1 MAATELSPTSALSPA
16 VGGPAQSR
24 HVVAKVDEI
33 ALGAR
38 KIVTVKGREI
48 GIFNVGESFFGL
60 INRCP
65 HQGAPLCRGE
75 IVSRL
80 VAPSPGDYRLTR
92 PGEMLRCPWH
102 CWEFDIRT
110 GQSLCDPN
118 SVQARAF
125 DVVVEPGKT
134 LVEGPFVA
142 ESVQVTVE
150 ESYIVV
156 TM

>member
-1 MAATELSPTSALSPA
+1 M
-16 VGGPAQSR
+16 SR
-24 HVVAKVDEI
+24 HVVASVADI
-33 ALGAR
+33 PPGTR
-38 KIVTVKGREI
+38 KIVTVNGREI
-48 GIFNVGESFFGL
+48 GIFRIGDDFYGL

-65 HQGAPLCRGE
+65 HQGAPLCTGE

-92 PGEMLRCPWH
+92 AGEMLRCPWH

-134 LVEGPFVA
+134 LVDGPFVA

-150 ESYIVV
+150 ELYVVV
-156 TM
+156 TV

>member
-1 MAATELSPTSALSPA
+1 MT
-16 VGGPAQSR
+16 R
-24 HVVAKVDEI
+24 HVVAGVEEI
-33 ALGAR
+33 PPGSR

-48 GIFNVGESFFGL
+48 GIFRIGDDFYGL

-80 VAPSPGDYRLTR
+80 VAHTPGEYRLTR
-92 PGEMLRCPWH
+92 SGEMIRCPWH

-110 GQSLCDPN
+110 GQSLCDPK

-125 DVVVEPGKT
+125 DVAVEQGT
-134 LVEGPFVA
+134 ALVEGPFVA
-142 ESVQVTVE
+142 EAVQVTVE
-150 ESYIVV
+150 ESYVVV
-156 TM
+156 TV

>member
-1 MAATELSPTSALSPA
+1 MT
-16 VGGPAQSR
+16 R
-24 HVVAKVDEI
+24 HVVARADEI
-33 ALGAR
+33 PPGGR
-38 KIVTVKGREI
+38 KIVSLNGREI
-48 GIFNVGESFFGL
+48 GIFKLGNDFYGL

-92 PGEMLRCPWH
+92 SGEMLRCPWH

-110 GQSLCDPN
+110 GKSLCDP
-118 SVQARAF
+118 SRVQARAF
-125 DVVVEPGKT
+125 DVAVEPGQR

-142 ESVQVTVE
+142 EAVQVTVE
-150 ESYIVV
+150 ESYVVV

>member
-1 MAATELSPTSALSPA
+1 MT
-16 VGGPAQSR
+16 R
-24 HVVAKVDEI
+24 HVVARAEEI
-33 ALGAR
+33 EAGVCKL
-38 KIVTVKGREI
+38 VTVRGREI
-48 GIFNVGESFFGL
+48 GIFKVGDEFYGL

-80 VAPSPGDYRLTR
+80 VAPMPGEYRLTR
-92 PGEMLRCPWH
+92 PGEMIRCPWH

-125 DVVVEPGKT
+125 DVAVEPGKT

-142 ESVQVTVE
+142 EAVQVTVE
-150 ESYIVV
+150 ADYVV
-156 TM
+156 VEM

>member
-1 MAATELSPTSALSPA
+1 VATEASAVSPA
-16 VGGPAQSR
+16 AGGPSLTR

-33 ALGAR
+33 PLGAR

-150 ESYIVV
+150 ESYVVV

>member
-1 MAATELSPTSALSPA
+1 MT
-16 VGGPAQSR
+16 R
-24 HVVAKVDEI
+24 HVVARVDEI
-33 ALGAR
+33 PTGAS

-48 GIFNVGESFFGL
+48 GIFNVANAFYGL

-65 HQGAPLCRGE
+65 HQGAPLCTGA

-80 VAPSPGDYRLTR
+80 VSPTPGDYRLTR
-92 PGEMLRCPWH
+92 PGEMIRCPWH

-118 SVQARAF
+118 SIQARAF
-125 DVVVEPGKT
+125 DVKAEPGKN

-142 ESVQVTVE
+142 EAVQVSVE
-150 ESYIVV
+150 DTYVVV

>member
-1 MAATELSPTSALSPA
+1 MT
-16 VGGPAQSR
+16 R
-24 HVVAKVDEI
+24 HVVASVAEI
-33 ALGAR
+33 PSGGR

-48 GIFNVGESFFGL
+48 GIFRIGDDFHGL

-65 HQGAPLCRGE
+65 HQGAPLCSGE

-80 VAPSPGDYRLTR
+80 VAPAPGDYRLTR
-92 PGEMLRCPWH
+92 PGEMIRCPWH

-125 DVVVEPGKT
+125 DVAVEAGKT
-134 LVEGPFVA
+134 LVDGPFVA
-142 ESVQVTVE
+142 ESVQVSVE
-150 ESYIVV
+150 EAYVVV
-156 TM
+156 TL

>member
-1 MAATELSPTSALSPA
+1 M
-16 VGGPAQSR
+16 SR
-24 HVVAKVDEI
+24 YVVATVDEI
-33 ALGAR
+33 PPGGR
-38 KIVTVKGREI
+38 KIVTVRGREI
-48 GIFNVGESFFGL
+48 GIFRVGEDFHGL

-65 HQGAPLCRGE
+65 HQGAPLCQGE

-80 VAPSPGDYRLTR
+80 VAPMPGDYQLTR
-92 PGEMLRCPWH
+92 PGEMIRCPWH

-125 DVVVEPGKT
+125 DVAAEPGKT
-134 LVEGPFVA
+134 LVDGPFVA
-142 ESVQVTVE
+142 EAVQVTVE
-150 ESYIVV
+150 QTYVVV

>member
-1 MAATELSPTSALSPA
+1 M
-16 VGGPAQSR
+16 SR
-24 HVVAKVDEI
+24 HVVATAEEI
-33 ALGAR
+33 PPGSR
-38 KIVTVKGREI
+38 KLVTVRGREI
-48 GIFNVGESFFGL
+48 GVFNVAGNFYGL

-65 HQGAPLCRGE
+65 HQGAPLCQGE

-92 PGEMLRCPWH
+92 PGEMIRCPWH
-102 CWEFDIRT
+102 CWEYDIRT

-118 SVQARAF
+118 SVHARAF
-125 DVVVEPGKT
+125 DVSVEPGKT

-150 ESYIVV
+150 ETYVVV
-156 TM
+156 TI

>member
-1 MAATELSPTSALSPA
+1 MD
-16 VGGPAQSR
+16 R
-24 HVVAKVDEI
+24 HVVARVEDI
-33 ALGAR
+33 QPGQS

-48 GIFNVGESFFGL
+48 GIFKVGDGFYGL

-92 PGEMLRCPWH
+92 PGEMIRCPWH

-125 DVVVEPGKT
+125 DVAVEPGKT
-134 LVEGPFVA
+134 LVDGPFVA
-142 ESVQVTVE
+142 EAVDVTVE
-150 ESYIVV
+150 EDYVVV

>member
-1 MAATELSPTSALSPA
+1 M
-16 VGGPAQSR
+16 SR
-24 HVVAKVDEI
+24 HVVASVDEI
-33 ALGAR
+33 PVGSR
-38 KIVTVKGREI
+38 KIVTVRGREI
-48 GIFNVGESFFGL
+48 GIFNVGGAFYGL

-65 HQGAPLCRGE
+65 HQGAPLCQGE

-80 VAPSPGDYRLTR
+80 VAPMPGDYRLTR

-125 DVVVEPGKT
+125 DVAVEAGKT

-150 ESYIVV
+150 GRYVV
-156 TM
+156 VDV

>member
-1 MAATELSPTSALSPA
+1 MT
-16 VGGPAQSR
+16 R
-24 HVVAKVDEI
+24 HVVARVEDI
-33 ALGAR
+33 PPGSR
-38 KIVTVKGREI
+38 KIVTVRGREI
-48 GIFNVGESFFGL
+48 GVFNVGGEFFGL

-65 HQGAPLCRGE
+65 HQGAELCRGE

-80 VAPSPGDYRLTR
+80 VAPMPGDYRLTR
-92 PGEMLRCPWH
+92 SGEMLRCPWH

-125 DVVVEPGKT
+125 NVEVAPGKA

-142 ESVQVTVE
+142 ESVEVTVDGAF
-150 ESYIVV
+150 VV
-156 TM
+156 VVI

>member
-1 MAATELSPTSALSPA
+1 M
-16 VGGPAQSR
+16 SR
-24 HVVAKVDEI
+24 YVVARADEI
-33 ALGAR
+33 QPGGR
-38 KIVTVKGREI
+38 KIVTVRGREI
-48 GIFNVGESFFGL
+48 GIFNVDGDFHGL

-80 VAPSPGDYRLTR
+80 VAPAPGDYRLTR

-110 GQSLCDPN
+110 GQSLCDPS

-125 DVVVEPGKT
+125 DVAVEPGKA
-134 LVEGPFVA
+134 LIEGPFVA
-142 ESVQVTVE
+142 ESVDVTVDGDFV
-150 ESYIVV
+150 VV
-156 TM
+156 TV

>member
-1 MAATELSPTSALSPA
+1 M
-16 VGGPAQSR
+16 SR
-24 HVVAKVDEI
+24 HVVARVEDIQPGKS
-33 ALGAR
+33 

-48 GIFNVGESFFGL
+48 GIFKVGSDFYGL
-60 INRCP
+60 MNRCP

-80 VAPSPGDYRLTR
+80 VAPTPGDYRLTR
-92 PGEMLRCPWH
+92 SGEMIRCPWH

-110 GQSLCDPN
+110 GRSLCDPN

-125 DVVVEPGKT
+125 NVEVEPGKT

-150 ESYIVV
+150 ENYVVV
-156 TM
+156 TV

>member
-1 MAATELSPTSALSPA
+1 MT
-16 VGGPAQSR
+16 R
-24 HVVAKVDEI
+24 HVVARAEDI
-33 ALGAR
+33 PPGQR

-48 GIFNVGESFFGL
+48 GIFNVGGDFHGL

-65 HQGAPLCRGE
+65 HQGAKLCEGE

-80 VAPSPGDYRLTR
+80 VSPTPGDYRLTR

-125 DVVVEPGKT
+125 DVAVEPGKV

-142 ESVQVTVE
+142 ESVEVTVE
-150 ESYIVV
+150 DAFVVV
-156 TM
+156 TL

>member
-1 MAATELSPTSALSPA
+1 MT
-16 VGGPAQSR
+16 R
-24 HVVAKVDEI
+24 HVVARVEEI
-33 ALGAR
+33 QSGSP
-38 KIVTVKGREI
+38 KIVTVRGREI
-48 GIFNVGESFFGL
+48 GIFKVGDDFYDL
-60 INRCP
+60 LTRCP

-92 PGEMLRCPWH
+92 AGEMIRCPWH

-118 SVQARAF
+118 SVQARTF
-125 DVVVEPGKT
+125 DVAMEPGRAMG
-134 LVEGPFVA
+134 EGPFVA

-150 ESYIVV
+150 ESYVVV
-156 TM
+156 TV

>member
-1 MAATELSPTSALSPA
+1 MT
-16 VGGPAQSR
+16 R

-33 ALGAR
+33 PSGGR
-38 KIVTVKGREI
+38 KIVTVNGREI
-48 GIFNVGESFFGL
+48 GIFNIGNDFYGL

-65 HQGAPLCRGE
+65 HQGGPLCAGE

-80 VAPSPGDYRLTR
+80 VAPTPGDYRLTR

-118 SVQARAF
+118 SVQARAL
-125 DVVVEPGKT
+125 DVAVEPGKA

-142 ESVQVTVE
+142 ESVQVTTE
-150 ESYIVV
+150 GSYIVV
-156 TM
+156 MM

>member
-1 MAATELSPTSALSPA
+1 M
-16 VGGPAQSR
+16 SR
-24 HVVAKVDEI
+24 HVVANVEDI
-33 ALGAR
+33 QPGTR
-38 KIVTVKGREI
+38 KIVTVNGREI
-48 GIFNVGESFFGL
+48 GIFRIGDDFYGL

-92 PGEMLRCPWH
+92 SGEMIRCPWH

-118 SVQARAF
+118 SVQARTF
-125 DVVVEPGKT
+125 DVAMEPGKT

-142 ESVQVTVE
+142 EAVKVTVE
-150 ESYIVV
+150 ESYVVV
-156 TM
+156 TV

>member
-1 MAATELSPTSALSPA
+1 M
-16 VGGPAQSR
+16 SR
-24 HVVAKVDEI
+24 HVVAAVDEI
-33 ALGAR
+33 PQGSR
-38 KIVTVKGREI
+38 KIVTVRGREI
-48 GIFNVGESFFGL
+48 GIFNVADNFYGL

-110 GQSLCDPN
+110 GQSWCDP
-118 SVQARAF
+118 VHTRVKAYHTM
-125 DVVVEPGKT
+125 VESGAEIEHEK
-134 LVEGPFVA
+134 LDDKAKGPYVA
-142 ESVQVTVE
+142 ETFAVSVADDYVLVD
-150 ESYIVV
+150 V
-156 TM
+156 

>member
-1 MAATELSPTSALSPA
+1 M
-16 VGGPAQSR
+16 SR

-33 ALGAR
+33 PSGGR
-38 KIVTVKGREI
+38 KIVTILGREI
-48 GIFNVGESFFGL
+48 GIFKVGDAFYGL

-65 HQGAPLCRGE
+65 HQGAPLCRGK

-80 VAPSPGDYRLTR
+80 VAPTPGDYRLTR
-92 PGEMLRCPWH
+92 PGEMIRCPWH

-125 DVVVEPGKT
+125 AVAVEPGKT
-134 LVEGPFVA
+134 LVAGPFVA
-142 ESVQVTVE
+142 ESVKVTVE
-150 ESYIVV
+150 ESYVV
-156 TM
+156 VVI

>member
-1 MAATELSPTSALSPA
+1 M
-16 VGGPAQSR
+16 SR

-33 ALGAR
+33 PAGGC
-38 KIVTVKGREI
+38 KIVSVRGREI
-48 GIFNVGESFFGL
+48 GVFNVGGSFYGL

-80 VAPSPGDYRLTR
+80 VAPQPGDYQLTR
-92 PGEMLRCPWH
+92 PGEMIRCPWH
-102 CWEFDIRT
+102 CWEFEITT
-110 GQSLCDPN
+110 GKSLCDPN
-118 SVQARAF
+118 SVQARAYN
-125 DVVVEPGKT
+125 VAVEPGKE

-142 ESVQVTVE
+142 ESVEVSVE
-150 ESYIVV
+150 DRYVVV

>member
-1 MAATELSPTSALSPA
+1 M
-16 VGGPAQSR
+16 SR
-24 HVVAKVDEI
+24 HVVAKAEEI
-33 ALGAR
+33 PVGSR
-38 KIVTVKGREI
+38 KIVIVKGREI
-48 GIFNVGESFFGL
+48 GIFRVGDGFYGL

-92 PGEMLRCPWH
+92 PGEMIRCPWH

-110 GQSLCDPN
+110 GQSLCDPH

-125 DVVVEPGKT
+125 DVAVEPGKT

-142 ESVQVTVE
+142 ESVQVSIE
-150 ESYIVV
+150 EDYVVV

>member
-1 MAATELSPTSALSPA
+1 ME
-16 VGGPAQSR
+16 R
-24 HVVAKVDEI
+24 HVVARADEV
-33 ALGAR
+33 APGKS
-38 KIVTVKGREI
+38 KIVTVNGREI
-48 GIFNVGESFFGL
+48 GIFKVGDGYYGL

-75 IVSRL
+75 VVSRL
-80 VAPSPGDYRLTR
+80 VAPTPGDYRLTR

-125 DVVVEPGKT
+125 NVAVEPGKK

-142 ESVQVTVE
+142 ETVEVTVE
-150 ESYIVV
+150 EDYVV
-156 TM
+156 VMI

>member
-1 MAATELSPTSALSPA
+1 M
-16 VGGPAQSR
+16 SR
-24 HVVAKVDEI
+24 HVVAKVEDI
-33 ALGAR
+33 QPGTR
-38 KIVTVKGREI
+38 KLVTVNGREM
-48 GIFNVGESFFGL
+48 GIFRIGDDFYGL

-92 PGEMLRCPWH
+92 TGEMIRCPWH

-118 SVQARAF
+118 SVQARTF
-125 DVVVEPGKT
+125 DVAAEPGRS

-142 ESVQVTVE
+142 EAVQVTIE
-150 ESYIVV
+150 ESYVVV